1 MENHQNS
8 LLTSGRKADED
19 ELLQARIK
27 VMRTVEEAALR
38 AKEGAQRQAELR
50 KLKEDISKVVKRA
63 KELNEEQVSKDLQM
77 CEDTVTKRQAEIES
91 NEREEQEALMQR
103 RLLEEEEVFRIF
115 YKIQFYGNWDPD
127 DDDDPRSHIPF
138 PYQC

>member
-8 LLTSGRKADED
+8 LPTSGRKADED
-19 ELLQARIK
+19 KLLEAERK
-27 VMRTVEEAALR
+27 VTRTIEESALR

-50 KLKEDISKVVKRA
+50 KLKEDISKAVKRA
-63 KELNEEQVSKDLQM
+63 EELNEEQVSKDLQM

-103 RLLEEEEVFRIF
+103 RLLEEKEVFRIF

-127 DDDDPRSHIPF
+127 DDDAPHPF
-138 PYQC
+138 KN

>member
-8 LLTSGRKADED
+8 LPTLGRKADED
-19 ELLQARIK
+19 ELLQARRK
-27 VMRTVEEAALR
+27 VTRTIEESALR

-63 KELNEEQVSKDLQM
+63 EELNEEQVSKALQR
-77 CEDTVTKRQAEIES
+77 CVDTEIES

-103 RLLEEEEVFRIF
+103 RLQEAREAFGISLRI
-115 YKIQFYGNWDPD
+115 KFYGNWDPD
-127 DDDDPRSHIPF
+127 DDDAPHPF
-138 PYQC
+138 KN